1 MANKSGNAY
10 ALTMLCPILGG
21 VPPGLDAGSS
31 LTHTTLLRNLLQT
44 LHVNEE
50 SPMAKVPNTY
60 LCRFWVLSDVPYQ
73 GNPAF
78 LDHLKSDYLVFSSN
92 FHGELEPYLEGMW
105 GALKD
110 GVLAILAHCVG
121 TGSVH
126 DAPSFIEYAKK
137 CQVTTTFFFNG
148 STDEPLAEQLKNLY
162 LKQEFSKFAFENQGK
177 SAKELQQAF
186 RAFVERTQPKNVA
199 SPTWA
204 AGAYHLDRAVREAT
218 SAATPATRG
227 TAK

>member
-10 ALTMLCPILGG
+10 ALTILCPILGG
-21 VPPGLDAGSS
+21 VPANPSAGSDGQ
-31 LTHTTLLRNLLQT
+31 THTALLRNQLQT

-73 GNPAF
+73 GKPAF
-78 LDHLKSDYLVFSSN
+78 LEHLKSDYLVFSSN

-105 GALKD
+105 NTLQE
-110 GVLAILAHCVG
+110 GVVTILRHCVG
-121 TGSVH
+121 HETVR
-126 DAPSFIEYAKK
+126 DASSFIEYVKK

-162 LKQEFSKFAFENQGK
+162 LKQEFSKFAFANQGK
-177 SAKELQQAF
+177 SARELQEAF
-186 RAFVERTQPKNVA
+186 RGFVQRTQPANLA
-199 SPTWA
+199 GPTWA
-204 AGAYHLDRAVREAT
+204 AGAYHLDRV
-218 SAATPATRG
+218 AANG
-227 TAK
+227 